1 MSSSADRA
9 APARSIAQSIF
20 ALVIASVLVAT
31 AVFFVVTFNGPPP
44 RDAPQSLSSIAR
56 TLRTG
61 RLPRDGDRRWRLS
74 IATTPPVADERWH
87 ADPRL
92 AAALAG
98 ELGVARADVVVL
110 TRAEGQAPGPG
121 DALFGDYRLASRI
134 GDRWRRLDS
143 VEPPLLRRWH
153 WVTLASML
161 VAILLLAIPAWW
173 LAGAIS
179 QPLRRLAAAADQAR
193 AGAHL
198 PALPDS
204 GSREVRE
211 LARAVATMHAR
222 LAGHA
227 EGRTTMLAA
236 IAHDLGTP
244 LARLAFW
251 IEQLPDQARNRAAAD
266 IDEMR
271 AMIRTALAFAR
282 DDSEAQAQDRLD
294 LGSLLDSLADD
305 MQVAGMPVTL
315 DPGPRAVI
323 RGDSAALRR
332 LFGNLIDN
340 AIRYG
345 GSAAIG
351 WRVDPGMV
359 EVTIDDRGAGID
371 AATVE
376 RLFEPFVRGDPSR
389 NRATG
394 GTGLGL
400 AIVRAI
406 AARHGGGATLEN
418 GPTGGRARVTL
429 PLA

>member
-1 MSSSADRA
+1 MSSSADR

-31 AVFFVVTFNGPPP
+31 AVFFVVTFSGPPP
-44 RDAPQSLSSIAR
+44 RDAPQTLPSIAR
-56 TLRTG
+56 ALRTG
-61 RLPRDGDRRWRLS
+61 RLPRDGDTRWRLS
-74 IATTPPVADERWH
+74 IATAPPAADGGWR
-87 ADPRL
+87 ADSRL
-92 AAALAG
+92 TAALAR
-98 ELGVARADVVVL
+98 ELGVSGTDVVALV
-110 TRAEGQAPGPG
+110 RPNRHPPEPG
-121 DALFGDYRLASRI
+121 DALFGDYHLALRL
-134 GDRWRRLDS
+134 GERWRRLDS

-153 WVTLASML
+153 WVTLVSML

-173 LAGAIS
+173 LASAIS
-179 QPLRRLAAAADQAR
+179 RPLRRLAAAADQAR

-198 PALPDS
+198 PPLPDS

-211 LARAVATMHAR
+211 LSRAVATMHAR

-227 EGRTTMLAA
+227 EARTTMLAA

-271 AMIRTALAFAR
+271 AMIRTALVFAR

-315 DPGPRAVI
+315 DPGSRAVI

-345 GSAAIG
+345 TSAAIG
-351 WRVDPGMV
+351 WRIDHGLV